1 MPEPSW
7 SCSSCEMKTLRIL
20 MMKALKISSSSL
32 HHQNCNPCISSSLIP
47 YPTEDNFGCR
57 DQVSCICG
65 IAYSCSHW
73 MRNHCS
79 LRVFQNDHVLRTS
92 GISSRAVL
100 DHDSVLQG
108 HQGCYQ
114 SLHLRTQI
122 LPWPLVHVI
131 CHSLNHRD
139 LSFQQVG
146 THEYLASQGYQRDQV
161 TCSLHVIVSSVQG
174 CEMWNQAISAISSPP
189 HGR

>member
-20 MMKALKISSSSL
+20 MMKILRTSSFSS
-32 HHQNCNPCISSSLIP
+32 HHQNYNPCISSSLIP
-47 YPTEDNFGCR
+47 FPTEDNLECNVL
-57 DQVSCICG
+57 VSCTCDK
-65 IAYSCSHW
+65 ASSCSHW

-79 LRVFQNDHVLRTS
+79 LRVFQSDHVLRTS
-92 GISSRAVL
+92 GISSQAVL

-114 SLHLRTQI
+114 SLHLRIMI
-122 LPWPLVHVI
+122 LPWPSVHVI
-131 CHSLNHRD
+131 CHSSNHRD
-139 LSFQQVG
+139 LFFQQAG
-146 THEYLASQGYQRDQV
+146 THECLAFRGYQRVQV
-161 TCSLHVIVSSVQG
+161 TCNQHALVSSVPEYQ
-174 CEMWNQAISAISSPP
+174 MRNQAISAISSPP